1 MSAVS
6 RRKFVQVITAAGAS
20 GTLLLEK
27 MYVEA
32 QSAGGLSRESVRSFA
47 NLSGLTVRD
56 DQMDSLRTSLERALD
71 SMKRIR
77 DRTVAQNREPAVT
90 FRVRR

>member
-1 MSAVS
+1 
-6 RRKFVQVITAAGAS
+6 
-20 GTLLLEK
+20 

-32 QSAGGLSRESVRSFA
+32 QGPGGLSRESVHSFA

-56 DQMDSLRTSLERALD
+56 DQMESLRISLERALD

-77 DRTVAQNREPAVT
+77 DRAVPQNREPAVM